1 MSRKQFLL
9 DGILHLMIV
18 TVIVLVD
25 QFVKIWAKN
34 TLVRKPIILWKN
46 VFSFQLVYNTGGP
59 WGMFGNHT
67 FFLTMA
73 SVVIL
78 LFVVAIYLKM
88 PRIKRMVPL
97 RICILLIT
105 AGAIGNM
112 IDRIV
117 YKKVIDMFSFDLI
130 HFPVFNVADASIVC
144 GCILAFL
151 LVVFYYRDEDFQW
164 KN

>member
-1 MSRKQFLL
+1 
-9 DGILHLMIV
+9 
-18 TVIVLVD
+18 
-25 QFVKIWAKN
+25 
-34 TLVRKPIILWKN
+34 
-46 VFSFQLVYNTGGP
+46 
-59 WGMFGNHT
+59 MFGKHT

-130 HFPVFNVADASIVC
+130 NFPVFNVADASIVC
-144 GCILAFL
+144 GCILALL
-151 LVVFYYRDEDFQW
+151 LVVFYYGDEDFQW